1 LAVVSVVEIVG
12 ADNQADTAHIAD
24 NIAEFVQAYKLA
36 VVFAV
41 EIVEADNQA
50 DTAHIADNIAELV
63 QLYNLSVQVADIAHK
78 DMAHFAVHPFS

>member
-1 LAVVSVVEIVG
+1 MAVVLFVFAQVVQSEPAPVAAELVVGSVQACNLAVVVV
-12 ADNQADTAHIAD
+12 
-24 NIAEFVQAYKLA
+24 
-36 VVFAV
+36 V